1 MQADAFAD
9 AVVVMVKNALGPVL
23 ERLASMEAR
32 LTVLG
37 DVRDRLVMVETKAA
51 VVAPPVEI
59 PDPVDLLPV
68 LERIAATEAR
78 ISVLGDIRDRLVVV
92 ETKSAVP
99 ITVVPQEL
107 PAPVDVSPILERLAA
122 LEARLDTI
130 GDLRDRVVTVE
141 TKMAQPLPVVDVSD
155 VRERLSAVEA
165 DLKVVR
171 VPAFDAAPLLEKHD
185 ALGAEVSALRERVA
199 VAETR
204 QFIPGPMGRDGQ
216 PGRDGKDGTNGTDGV
231 GYDDLA
237 VEQIDERTIAVKAM
251 RGLQVRELGTFV
263 FPVEIY
269 RGVYIEG
276 KTYDRGDGVT
286 WGGSEWHCNETTTT
300 KPGDGSKAWTLKVKR
315 GRDGKDG
322 RDAMAVP
329 VVSAGKR

>member
-1 MQADAFAD
+1 KPSRKDSMQADAFAD

-68 LERIAATEAR
+68 LERI
-78 ISVLGDIRDRLVVV
+78 
-92 ETKSAVP
+92 
-99 ITVVPQEL
+99 
-107 PAPVDVSPILERLAA
+107 AA

-231 GYDDLA
+231 GYD
-237 VEQIDERTIAVKAM
+237 
-251 RGLQVRELGTFV
+251 
-263 FPVEIY
+263 
-269 RGVYIEG
+269 
-276 KTYDRGDGVT
+276 
-286 WGGSEWHCNETTTT
+286 
-300 KPGDGSKAWTLKVKR
+300 
-315 GRDGKDG
+315 
-322 RDAMAVP
+322 
-329 VVSAGKR
+329 